1 MYPTTPNVGGPGS
14 SQAKGPQRSKG
25 RQGSRQPRGRSAR
38 PRSSRRGL
46 LAILLVI
53 LLVAGAAAVYFL
65 WYVPNQGASKD
76 EADVNARSLV
86 RQAMTAIDKA
96 YVDAQTFDPQ
106 ALTPNTLKAVA
117 SSITFHPMSDTSAA
131 TAPNAQA
138 KDNAVNYAG
147 TQTSYAVGTV
157 SESGTTFG
165 AVVDKESD
173 TVTYHIDG
181 QQVAGWDQAATSGTT
196 AITASDTPTTATPAT
211 DAPNSQTQTGPI
223 SAAND
228 VEAMMLVRNSMTTVE
243 SAFADLGTFEPS
255 VMTADLLQ
263 QSEPTATFIVRET
276 EEAATAPSGAAET
289 MTIDFYGTATSYAL
303 GTTSKSGTT
312 FGVLVNKG
320 SGGRTTVYYVNGQVE
335 DWSTLLPAG
344 IIGALTPHRG

>member
-1 MYPTTPNVGGPGS
+1 MYPTTPQVGGAGS
-14 SQAKGPQRSKG
+14 PQSKGPQRSKG
-25 RQGSRQPRGRSAR
+25 QQPRGRSAR

-65 WYVPNQGASKD
+65 WYVPNQGVSKD
-76 EADVNARSLV
+76 EADVNARSLL

-131 TAPNAQA
+131 TAPTAQA

-147 TQTSYAVGTV
+147 TQTSYAVGTM

-165 AVVDKESD
+165 AVVDQQSD
-173 TVTYHIDG
+173 TVTYHVNG
-181 QQVAGWDQAATSGTT
+181 QQTPSWDQAATSAT
-196 AITASDTPTTATPAT
+196 TASDTPTTLTPAT
-211 DAPNSQTQTGPI
+211 TAADPQTQTGPI
-223 SAAND
+223 STATD

-263 QSEPTATFIVRET
+263 QLEPTATFIVRET

-312 FGVLVNKG
+312 FGVLVNKAPD
-320 SGGRTTVYYVNGQVE
+320 GRTTVYYVNGQVE
-335 DWSTLLPAG
+335 DWSTVLPGG

>member
-1 MYPTTPNVGGPGS
+1 M
-14 SQAKGPQRSKG
+14 
-25 RQGSRQPRGRSAR
+25 
-38 PRSSRRGL
+38 
-46 LAILLVI
+46 
-53 LLVAGAAAVYFL
+53 
-65 WYVPNQGASKD
+65 
-76 EADVNARSLV
+76 
-86 RQAMTAIDKA
+86 
-96 YVDAQTFDPQ
+96 
-106 ALTPNTLKAVA
+106 TPNTLKAIA

-165 AVVDKESD
+165 AVVDKQSD
-173 TVTYHIDG
+173 TVTYHLNG
-181 QQVAGWDQAATSGTT
+181 QQVAAWDTNADATT
-196 AITASDTPTTATPAT
+196 ATTAAGTPTTVTPAT
-211 DAPNSQTQTGPI
+211 TTPTSQTQTGPI

-243 SAFADLGTFEPS
+243 SAFSDLGTFEPS
-255 VMTADLLQ
+255 VMTADRLQ
-263 QSEPTATFIVRET
+263 QLEPTATFIVRET

-312 FGVLVNKG
+312 FGVVVNKG